1 LIRPKINK
9 ITSLAFVYVLWILNS
24 LMVILSL
31 LELYDLVSGF
41 FYASFFFV
49 LFLFI
54 SRLLTSTFSKHEKI
68 NLSIL
73 VIIIVFSFINIT
85 ISNISS
91 SGFISFQY
99 YKKFIMF
106 SSTLIYFFIIT
117 KIKPTKR
124 FVNFVLSSSV
134 LLALVLMYY
143 TFFQNLP
150 RITDSLTLNFSNPN
164 AAAVYLFGIN
174 IYVYL
179 SFIKIKNLLI
189 KTALLAVYFLMS
201 YAIYDTNSRAVF
213 IAIIVFFFMAI
224 FLKSKKP
231 FNRVFI
237 ILIILIPIIFVGIYM
252 LMYKRNIIIDL
263 ELFGKDFYSVRIK
276 MWEQLLNLASKKPVT
291 GIYYHIGGPRGLSQ
305 LHNIYIDTICSY
317 GYPVFILLIIYL
329 YRVFINA
336 NTYINTTIQKI
347 SFIAILSFII
357 WGTGEAA
364 LFTGFLGLY
373 IFAGT
378 LLIFVKHPLTD
389 RMGLKDPECLEM
401 TTKMRTEEHII

>member
-1 LIRPKINK
+1 
-9 ITSLAFVYVLWILNS
+9 
-24 LMVILSL
+24 
-31 LELYDLVSGF
+31 
-41 FYASFFFV
+41 
-49 LFLFI
+49 
-54 SRLLTSTFSKHEKI
+54 
-68 NLSIL
+68 
-73 VIIIVFSFINIT
+73 
-85 ISNISS
+85 
-91 SGFISFQY
+91 
-99 YKKFIMF
+99 
-106 SSTLIYFFIIT
+106 
-117 KIKPTKR
+117 
-124 FVNFVLSSSV
+124 
-134 LLALVLMYY
+134 
-143 TFFQNLP
+143 
-150 RITDSLTLNFSNPN
+150 
-164 AAAVYLFGIN
+164 
-174 IYVYL
+174 
-179 SFIKIKNLLI
+179 
-189 KTALLAVYFLMS
+189 
-201 YAIYDTNSRAVF
+201 
-213 IAIIVFFFMAI
+213 
-224 FLKSKKP
+224 
-231 FNRVFI
+231 
-237 ILIILIPIIFVGIYM
+237 
-252 LMYKRNIIIDL
+252 MYKRNIIIDL